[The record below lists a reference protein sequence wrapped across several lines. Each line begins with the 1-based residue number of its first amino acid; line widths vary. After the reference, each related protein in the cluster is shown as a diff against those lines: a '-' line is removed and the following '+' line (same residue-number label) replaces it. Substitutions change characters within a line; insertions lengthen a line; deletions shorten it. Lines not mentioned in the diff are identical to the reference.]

1 MWTSIHAVALV
12 SPVAEASGVKFLVK
26 VYSESRFEFLVV
38 DEKDLGRLT
47 KAAERYGYQFKLVSS
62 PDQDLPSVVQ
72 TR

>member
-1 MWTSIHAVALV
+1 M
-12 SPVAEASGVKFLVK
+12 KFLVK

-47 KAAERYGYQFKLVSS
+47 SAAERYGYQFKLVSS